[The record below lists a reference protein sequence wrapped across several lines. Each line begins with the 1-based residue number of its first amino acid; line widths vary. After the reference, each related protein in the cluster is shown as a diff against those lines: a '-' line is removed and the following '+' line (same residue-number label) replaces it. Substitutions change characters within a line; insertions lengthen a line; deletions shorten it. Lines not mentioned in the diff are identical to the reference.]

1 MGLAQFDRASGSLGT
16 KYTGEHSNEAKELVR
31 EIIDRLKE
39 IPDGCAECFPFDTID
54 ELEREYL
61 SD

>member
-1 MGLAQFDRASGSLGT
+1 M
-16 KYTGEHSNEAKELVR
+16 EHR

-39 IPDGCAECFPFDTID
+39 ISDGCAESFPFDTID